1 MVLVCMTDGSGRWM
15 VTGGNRNTDD
25 ASAAIAAAR
34 ELYEEAC
41 GLDGDAAKDAGSL
54 LLQSTAAAGNW
65 SGPYGRRPPDRPH
78 ESFLLVTDGVSFP
91 SVDNLVSAFQPKA
104 ECSYITLVP
113 ITGVDGSA
121 SSVTSFEGTTLQ
133 LRYPLGHERIT
144 KLQQIV
150 HNNSPTRMGARTTTR
165 SADSDRAEPT
175 ARSRPPRPRGG
186 LRMDAPAE
194 EAEARRR
201 RLVRFSTPTA
211 AEAEAGRFDFAHR
224 LPSEPRSETLHDAVD
239 TALEV
244 RDAAAPTAAEPLS
257 QDAQHASTPTVS
269 GEDDE
274 TQTYATQ

>member
-1 MVLVCMTDGSGRWM
+1 
-15 VTGGNRNTDD
+15 
-25 ASAAIAAAR
+25 
-34 ELYEEAC
+34 
-41 GLDGDAAKDAGSL
+41 
-54 LLQSTAAAGNW
+54 
-65 SGPYGRRPPDRPH
+65 
-78 ESFLLVTDGVSFP
+78 
-91 SVDNLVSAFQPKA
+91 
-104 ECSYITLVP
+104 
-113 ITGVDGSA
+113 
-121 SSVTSFEGTTLQ
+121 
-133 LRYPLGHERIT
+133 
-144 KLQQIV
+144 
-150 HNNSPTRMGARTTTR
+150 
-165 SADSDRAEPT
+165 
-175 ARSRPPRPRGG
+175 
-186 LRMDAPAE
+186 MDAPAE